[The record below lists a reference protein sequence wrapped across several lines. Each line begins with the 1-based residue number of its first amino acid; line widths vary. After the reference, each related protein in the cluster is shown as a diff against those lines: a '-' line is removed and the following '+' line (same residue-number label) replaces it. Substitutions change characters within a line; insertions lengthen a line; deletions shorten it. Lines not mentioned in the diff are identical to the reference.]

1 MYIRISNIEN
11 ALSPPLL
18 MWLIKKINISFNK
31 YLSLKCMPQTVV
43 AAAAAAAK
51 SLQLCP
57 TLSDSMESSPPG
69 SSVHGIL

>member
-11 ALSPPLL
+11 ASSPPLL

-43 AAAAAAAK
+43 AAAAK

-57 TLSDSMESSPPG
+57 TLSDSMESSPPS
-69 SSVHGIL
+69 SSVHRIL

>member
-43 AAAAAAAK
+43 AAAAK

-57 TLSDSMESSPPG
+57 TLSDSMESSPPS